1 MRGGRK
7 MKIYATVS
15 RAHIYQAIG
24 LRDRYKEYKHSDECS
39 GCPYRDDNNFDSC
52 IRCGKLKVNYIN
64 DANRFGFRHR
74 LNANSLKILLYLHFL
89 NPDKKGR
96 VQASI
101 FDLCDKIGCCRACI
115 TDNLNRLTK
124 YGYISVFKN
133 SPTVFYITINDYE
146 QLYLPAKE
154 GGRGYYVMSSDVFE
168 QLKNISN
175 VTSLRI
181 YLSELLSLDSAE
193 SKGQATAEERKIVD
207 IRRYLPAYCK
217 RNVIIKKLDENK
229 LYNGDGFMTFKHE
242 TGSKVLRIELNPKYK
257 AILNKE
263 NMINSMEERV
273 YDFISSFNRN
283 VPFYNNR
290 LPVETKMIHIFN
302 EISTSNAS
310 IITADY
316 ILHGTFVT
324 DFSGMAVQYG
334 FDLVTSSFIKMYND
348 YIIPNRLIKNPGGLL
363 RTIVESTIKDSLK
376 TA

>member
-1 MRGGRK
+1 

-39 GCPYRDDNNFDSC
+39 GCPYRDDNDFDSC
-52 IRCGKLKVNYIN
+52 IRCRKLKVNYIN

-193 SKGQATAEERKIVD
+193 SKGQAS
-207 IRRYLPAYCK
+207 RRA
-217 RNVIIKKLDENK
+217 
-229 LYNGDGFMTFKHE
+229 
-242 TGSKVLRIELNPKYK
+242 
-257 AILNKE
+257 
-263 NMINSMEERV
+263 
-273 YDFISSFNRN
+273 
-283 VPFYNNR
+283 
-290 LPVETKMIHIFN
+290 
-302 EISTSNAS
+302 
-310 IITADY
+310 
-316 ILHGTFVT
+316 
-324 DFSGMAVQYG
+324 
-334 FDLVTSSFIKMYND
+334 
-348 YIIPNRLIKNPGGLL
+348 
-363 RTIVESTIKDSLK
+363 
-376 TA
+376 